1 MSLEHYTKRTPL
13 EICALSTAAV
23 TLIVIVLSLLYVL
36 GLGVLSRIIPGIP
49 EPKDFTFDPSYM
61 ILFTV
66 IIPLFIHFSCFYL
79 VLRPLKY
86 VLARKLYDGYRSEF
100 ALIAFSLLSTAVLLL
115 FLKSFIQ
122 PAVKINDLLPTIS
135 LILML
140 IGGVVVVIAVYYKYF
155 VDKKGHKST
164 IEGET

>member
-1 MSLEHYTKRTPL
+1 MSLERYMKRTPL
-13 EICALSTAAV
+13 EICALSTAA
-23 TLIVIVLSLLYVL
+23 TALIVIGLSLLYAL
-36 GLGVLSRIIPGIP
+36 GLGVLSQIIPGMP
-49 EPKDFTFDPSYM
+49 EPRDFTFDPPYM

-66 IIPLFIHFSCFYL
+66 VIPLFVHFSCFYL

-122 PAVKINDLLPTIS
+122 PTGKINDLLPTIS

-140 IGGVVVVIAVYYKYF
+140 MGGVVVGIAIYYKYF
-155 VDKKGHKST
+155 VDKKGP
-164 IEGET
+164 GR